1 MPIEFPLNSIFEQTF
16 QGHPLADAAWMYYV
30 SAGNRQRVDYF
41 LKDSRGE
48 KEGCSPGKAWTQV
61 DRRSSLDCIHLL

>member
-48 KEGCSPGKAWTQV
+48 NLVGGQLFE
-61 DRRSSLDCIHLL
+61 SLVRFGSTTH